1 MIILRKMILKDLMMI
16 GGEINDLK
24 YKGIILAGG
33 RGTRLYPL
41 TSAVSKQLLNVYDKP
56 LIYYPLSTLMLAGIK
71 EILIISAEDQYPQYE
86 RLFGDGSHLG
96 ISIQYKIQPKPNG
109 LPEAF
114 ILGEEFIGDDN
125 VCMILGDNIIF
136 GNGLDKILKKSQSG
150 TGGTILT
157 YPVKNA
163 ERFGVVEFE
172 NFDRGRV
179 ISIEEKPTHP
189 KSNCALVGVYF
200 FDNRCIQYAKE
211 LSPSKRKEIEIVD
224 LCKKYLDN
232 KELTVNNLTRT
243 MTWIDAGTFKSS
255 LLASNLISNLEE
267 IQSYKIS
274 CPEEVAFNNKWID
287 KKQLSKLADTFP
299 NGEYRDYLNLL
310 LTYE

>member
-1 MIILRKMILKDLMMI
+1 M
-16 GGEINDLK
+16 N

-33 RGTRLYPL
+33 RCTRLYPT
-41 TSAVSKQLLNVYDKP
+41 TSVVSKQLLNVYDKP
-56 LIYYPLSTLMLAGIK
+56 LIYYPLSTLMLAGIR

-136 GNGLDKILKKSQSG
+136 GNGLDTILKKSQTE

-157 YPVKNA
+157 YPVKDPK
-163 ERFGVVEFE
+163 RFGVVEFE

-189 KSNCALVGVYF
+189 KSNCAMVGVYF

-211 LSPSKRKEIEIVD
+211 LTPSKRKEIEIVD
-224 LCKKYLDN
+224 LCKKYLN
-232 KELTVNNLTRT
+232 NHELSVNNLTRT
-243 MTWIDAGTFKSS
+243 MTWIDAGTFKSL

-287 KKQLSKLADTFP
+287 KEQLSNLATTFP
-299 NGEYRDYLNLL
+299 KGEYRDYLNLL
-310 LTYE
+310 LSYE

>member
-1 MIILRKMILKDLMMI
+1 M
-16 GGEINDLK
+16 N

-33 RGTRLYPL
+33 RGTRLYPT
-41 TSAVSKQLLNVYDKP
+41 TSVVSKQLLNVYDKP

-136 GNGLDKILKKSQSG
+136 GNGLDTILKKSQTE

-157 YPVKNA
+157 YPVKDPK
-163 ERFGVVEFE
+163 RFGVVEFE

-189 KSNCALVGVYF
+189 KSNCAMVCVYF

-211 LSPSKRKEIEIVD
+211 LTPSKRKEIEIVD
-224 LCKKYLDN
+224 LCKKYLN
-232 KELTVNNLTRT
+232 NHELSVNNLTRT
-243 MTWIDAGTFKSS
+243 MTWIDAGTFKSL

-287 KKQLSKLADTFP
+287 KEQLSNLATTFP
-299 NGEYRDYLNLL
+299 KGEYRDYLNLL
-310 LTYE
+310 LSYE

>member
-1 MIILRKMILKDLMMI
+1 M
-16 GGEINDLK
+16 N

-56 LIYYPLSTLMLAGIK
+56 LIYYPLSTLMLAGIRD
-71 EILIISAEDQYPQYE
+71 ILIISAEDQFPQYE

-114 ILGEEFIGDDN
+114 ILGEEFIGNDN

-189 KSNCALVGVYF
+189 KSNCALVGIYF

-211 LSPSKRKEIEIVD
+211 LTPSKRKEIEIVD
-224 LCKKYLDN
+224 LCKRYLDN
-232 KELTVNNLTRT
+232 QELTVNNLTRT
-243 MTWIDAGTFKSS
+243 MTWIDAGTFKSL

-287 KKQLSKLADTFP
+287 KEQLFNLASTFP
-299 NGEYRDYLNLL
+299 KGEYQDYLNLL
-310 LTYE
+310 LSYE

>member
-1 MIILRKMILKDLMMI
+1 M
-16 GGEINDLK
+16 NN
-24 YKGIILAGG
+24 KGIILAGG
-33 RGTRLYPL
+33 RGTRLYPT
-41 TSAVSKQLLNVYDKP
+41 TSVVSKQLLNVYDKP

-136 GNGLDKILKKSQSG
+136 GNGLDTILKKSQTE

-157 YPVKNA
+157 YPVKDPK
-163 ERFGVVEFE
+163 RFGVVEFE

-189 KSNCALVGVYF
+189 KSNCAMVGVYF

-211 LSPSKRKEIEIVD
+211 LTPSKRKEIEIVD
-224 LCKKYLDN
+224 LCKKYLN
-232 KELTVNNLTRT
+232 NHELSVNNLTRT
-243 MTWIDAGTFKSS
+243 MTWIDAGTFKSL

-287 KKQLSKLADTFP
+287 KEQLSNLATTFP
-299 NGEYRDYLNLL
+299 KGEYRDYLNLL
-310 LTYE
+310 LSYE

>member
-1 MIILRKMILKDLMMI
+1 M
-16 GGEINDLK
+16 N

-33 RGTRLYPL
+33 RGTRLYPT
-41 TSAVSKQLLNVYDKP
+41 TSVVSKQLLNVYDKP

-136 GNGLDKILKKSQSG
+136 GNGLDTILKKSQTE

-157 YPVKNA
+157 YPVKDPK
-163 ERFGVVEFE
+163 RFGVVEFE

-189 KSNCALVGVYF
+189 KSNCAMVGVYF

-211 LSPSKRKEIEIVD
+211 LTPSKRKEIEIVD
-224 LCKKYLDN
+224 LCKKYLN
-232 KELTVNNLTRT
+232 NHELSVNNLTRT
-243 MTWIDAGTFKSS
+243 MTWIDAGTFKSL

-287 KKQLSKLADTFP
+287 KEQLFNLATTFP
-299 NGEYRDYLNLL
+299 KGEYRDYLNLL
-310 LTYE
+310 LSYE